1 MASVERIKL
10 AQEIHD
16 GIAQDLIG
24 VGYSLDLM
32 LASPEINSTTR
43 KELRTLRFT
52 VSELIDKVRREM
64 YQLRKPLGSTL
75 SQELLALNTN
85 HRFAFDL
92 ETRCESKPLDIPLEY
107 EYEILRIAGE
117 LLQNIARHSGATS
130 ATLSLAQ
137 NPDSLNHWVTDN
149 GIGIET
155 AEQSNFGLAGV
166 RERANTI
173 HAEFTIESTDAGTV
187 AHLRVPS
194 AK

>member
-137 NPDSLNHWVTDN
+137 NPDSLNLWVTDN

-173 HAEFTIESTDAGTV
+173 HAEFTIESTDAGTF

-194 AK
+194 TK

>member
-137 NPDSLNHWVTDN
+137 NPDSLNLWVTDN

-166 RERANTI
+166 RERENTI
-173 HAEFTIESTDAGTV
+173 HAEFTIESTDAGTF

-194 AK
+194 TK